1 MEDVKFKNTQYL
13 VKLPSTEIIPFVSD
27 NYMVS
32 LTLSVPRGHPCP
44 QIQMI
49 HIFQLRAV
57 KKIIFGL
64 L

>member
-1 MEDVKFKNTQYL
+1 MEDVKFKNTQYV

-44 QIQMI
+44 QN
-49 HIFQLRAV
+49 
-57 KKIIFGL
+57 
-64 L
+64 